1 MNHVDYVVSKEIF
14 IHVSLLVH
22 TVVHGF
28 VNGTYDVVEGESLDT
43 IFQLNVK
50 GETRFSSVI
59 VSGTISAVAGDSTS
73 KFNYNHRLIASEVT
87 LHSVECSIL

>member
-1 MNHVDYVVSKEIF
+1 MSESLKTHNIYLDHVDYVVSKEIF
-14 IHVSLLVH
+14 LHVSLLVH

-50 GETRFSSVI
+50 GETRFSSAQEQSLQWRVI
-59 VSGTISAVAGDSTS
+59 VQVSLITITD
-73 KFNYNHRLIASEVT
+73 
-87 LHSVECSIL
+87 